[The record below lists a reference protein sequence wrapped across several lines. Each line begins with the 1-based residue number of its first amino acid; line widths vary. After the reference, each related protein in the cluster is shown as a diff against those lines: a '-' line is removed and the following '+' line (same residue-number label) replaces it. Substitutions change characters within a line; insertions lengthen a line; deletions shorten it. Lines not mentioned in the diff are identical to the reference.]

1 MCAFT
6 DFCGFKSL
14 KSFLIYSRVSKNEKN
29 IEEQNIAK
37 DTQEGGKKG
46 RKRGMCTW
54 SFLVKRAV
62 AMATKPG
69 RPGPP
74 DGKAVG
80 GAEYEGSVPCQPM
93 RGLGLH
99 MQGELCR

>member
-1 MCAFT
+1 
-6 DFCGFKSL
+6 
-14 KSFLIYSRVSKNEKN
+14 
-29 IEEQNIAK
+29 
-37 DTQEGGKKG
+37 
-46 RKRGMCTW
+46 
-54 SFLVKRAV
+54 
-62 AMATKPG
+62 MATKPG